1 MLLLTKEL
9 ADDLQLLFL
18 TSVEREKTFTMDDF
32 MNIERNPIMKILA
45 QESDIDYVNDA
56 VAFLFVVSVLRT
68 VKGQYATKILRTLI
82 RCYAALAFVMPLM
95 LGSLPSGM
103 MKDVDHYAMLV
114 VGAMIFEMVPLGN
127 IHPQIEKLVN
137 TCAGWSYCIVKAN
150 ACAAGYHAFAK
161 AFPGSTYA
169 PFMGAFVATNGHL
182 FIEKGMAAFDLNTAG
197 NKDNKLAVFGG
208 VMIMLMEG
216 QMAMSAMVTK
226 GLLSALNIGQDYIDF
241 DGMVKQGT
249 GVVNNLAGAITNL
262 AGAKKMKSSTM
273 KKGRS
278 ATPKRK

>member
-1 MLLLTKEL
+1 
-9 ADDLQLLFL
+9 
-18 TSVEREKTFTMDDF
+18 MDDF
-32 MNIERNPIMKILA
+32 MNMERNPIVKILG

-68 VKGQYATKILRTLI
+68 VKGQYATKLMKTLV

-114 VGAMIFEMVPLGN
+114 VGAMIFELVPLSSV
-127 IHPQIEKLVN
+127 HPKLANAVN
-137 TCAGWSYCIVKAN
+137 QFASMSYCIVRAN

-161 AFPGSTYA
+161 AFPGSQYA
-169 PFMGAFVATNGHL
+169 PFLGAFVATNGHT
-182 FIEKGMAAFDLNTAG
+182 FIEQGMNAFDLTLTG
-197 NKDNKLAVFGG
+197 KKDNKLAVCGG
-208 VMIMLMEG
+208 VLIMIMETQLAFSG
-216 QMAMSAMVTK
+216 LVTK
-226 GLLSALNIGQDYIDF
+226 AVLSALHIGQDYIDF
-241 DGMVKQGT
+241 DNMVKQGT
-249 GVVNNLAGAITNL
+249 GLMNNLSGSITNL
-262 AGAKKMKSSTM
+262 AGGKRMKMSTM